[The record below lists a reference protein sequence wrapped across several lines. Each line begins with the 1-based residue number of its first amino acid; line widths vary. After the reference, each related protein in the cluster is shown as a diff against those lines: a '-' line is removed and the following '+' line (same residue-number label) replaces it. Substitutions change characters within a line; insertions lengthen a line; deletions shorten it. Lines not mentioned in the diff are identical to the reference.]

1 MCKTAVEESKSMR
14 QIFEEAQGLNPLTGE
29 KIIER
34 VPLPW

>member
-1 MCKTAVEESKSMR
+1 MCKAAVEESKSMR
-14 QIFEEAQGLNPLTGE
+14 QIFEEAQALNLTGE